1 MCHTHRLGLPFSRRE
16 TFVRQLGPCPS
27 SPRHSNEQPPP
38 VSPKPVSPMATPSH
52 YASGQVRATYDF
64 VARNSK
70 ELTIMAGEVL
80 DVFDNKRRWW
90 EVRNSSG
97 QTGFVPSTILEAIHP
112 SSGSSGQNL
121 NFNHSNSSFEPAPLP
136 SPPLSNPSN
145 HSRELISQAEV
156 HAPPPEF
163 APPPPQAPPAL
174 LPLPSP
180 PPPPPPRQPFPL
192 RPS

>member
-1 MCHTHRLGLPFSRRE
+1 MAMEASYHITKETSNGFECLQVFVLVAHNDSTDLAYHSQEGRLSSGNSDR
-16 TFVRQLGPCPS
+16 GPS

-156 HAPPPEF
+156 HAPPP
-163 APPPPQAPPAL
+163 
-174 LPLPSP
+174 
-180 PPPPPPRQPFPL
+180 
-192 RPS
+192 